1 MTIAQFQKLK
11 GVEKI
16 SSITAYD
23 ALMGGIFDGEVE
35 MILVGDSLS
44 MSFGGNAD
52 TLPLTLRDMIYH
64 TKAVRKAV
72 SRSLLIADMPFGSYP
87 NISVGLKNAI
97 RLYKESGADALKL
110 EVDES
115 KIPLVRELVNNG
127 IAVMAHIGLKPQF
140 FRNTGYKVSG
150 KSDDE
155 KTALLNLALDLEKA
169 GCFSVLMEGTKS
181 DIATKIT
188 QTLKIPTIGIG
199 SGNGTDGQ
207 ILVWSDAFGF
217 FNKFTPK
224 FVRKYM
230 EGEKLLKDALR
241 RYVSDIKSADFPS
254 ESESY

>member
-1 MTIAQFQKLK
+1 MTISQFQKLK
-11 GVEKI
+11 GTRKI

-23 ALMGGIFDGEVE
+23 ALMGGIFDGEVD

-44 MSFGGNAD
+44 MSFGGNDD

-64 TKAVRKAV
+64 TKAVRGAV
-72 SRSLLIADMPFGSYP
+72 KHSLLIADMPFGTYP
-87 NISVGLKNAI
+87 NAKTALKNAI
-97 RLYKESGADALKL
+97 RLYKETGADALKL
-110 EVDES
+110 EVGVD
-115 KIPLVRELVNNG
+115 KIALIKELVDNG

-140 FRNTGYKVSG
+140 FRSEGYKVKG

-155 KTALLNLALDLEKA
+155 KNALLDLACALENA
-169 GCFSVLMEGTKS
+169 GCFGVLLEGTKA

-188 QTLKIPTIGIG
+188 HSLKVPTIGIG
-199 SGNGTDGQ
+199 SGSGVDGQ

-230 EGEKLLKDALR
+230 EGESMLKEAIR
-241 RYVSDIKSADFPS
+241 HFVADIQNGDFPN
-254 ESESY
+254 ENESY

>member
-1 MTIAQFQKLK
+1 MTISQFQKLK
-11 GVEKI
+11 GVRKI

-23 ALMGGIFDGEVE
+23 ALMGGIFDDEVD

-44 MSFGGNAD
+44 MSFGGNDD

-64 TKAVRKAV
+64 TKAVRKV
-72 SRSLLIADMPFGSYP
+72 VKNSLLIADMPFGSYP
-87 NISVGLKNAI
+87 NAQIALKNAI
-97 RLYKESGADALKL
+97 RLYKETGADALKL
-110 EVDES
+110 EVGAD
-115 KIPLVRELVNNG
+115 KIALVKELVDNG

-140 FRNTGYKVSG
+140 FRAEGYKVSG

-155 KTALLNLALDLEKA
+155 KNALLDLACALESV
-169 GCFSVLMEGTKS
+169 GCFGVLLEGTKA

-188 QTLKIPTIGIG
+188 QTLKVPTIGIG
-199 SGNGTDGQ
+199 SGSGVDGQ

-230 EGEKLLKDALR
+230 DGESLLKEAIR
-241 RYVSDIKSADFPS
+241 HYVADIKNGDFPN
-254 ESESY
+254 ENESY

>member
-1 MTIAQFQKLK
+1 MTISQFQKLK
-11 GVEKI
+11 CVRKI

-23 ALMGGIFDGEVE
+23 ALMGGIFDNEVD

-44 MSFGGNAD
+44 MSFGGNDD

-72 SRSLLIADMPFGSYP
+72 KNSLLVADMPFGTYP
-87 NISVGLKNAI
+87 NAQIALKNAI

-110 EVDES
+110 EVGAD
-115 KIPLVRELVNNG
+115 KITLVKELVDNG

-140 FRNTGYKVSG
+140 FRNEGYKVKG

-155 KTALLNLALDLEKA
+155 KTALLNLAVELEKV
-169 GCFSVLMEGTKS
+169 GCFSVLLEGTKS

-188 QTLKIPTIGIG
+188 QSLKVPTIGIG

-230 EGEKLLKDALR
+230 DGESMLKEAIR
-241 RYVSDIKSADFPS
+241 RYVADIKNGDFPNDN
-254 ESESY
+254 ESY